1 MGEGWGGGG
10 GAGGEGLAKC
20 AADWPIQK
28 CYLQKERSIFICI
41 INVQTR
47 TIDKTYNATTRY
59 SLSHTDSRKLFKAA
73 FSFFV

>member
-1 MGEGWGGGG
+1 MRFRLAHLKMLSPEG
-10 GAGGEGLAKC
+10 K
-20 AADWPIQK
+20 K
-28 CYLQKERSIFICI
+28 NIFICI

-47 TIDKTYNATTRY
+47 PINKTYNAKTRY

>member
-1 MGEGWGGGG
+1 MGRGG
-10 GAGGEGLAKC
+10 LNV
-20 AADWPIQK
+20 
-28 CYLQKERSIFICI
+28 LQTGPFKNAISRRKKNIFICI
-41 INVQTR
+41 INIQKG